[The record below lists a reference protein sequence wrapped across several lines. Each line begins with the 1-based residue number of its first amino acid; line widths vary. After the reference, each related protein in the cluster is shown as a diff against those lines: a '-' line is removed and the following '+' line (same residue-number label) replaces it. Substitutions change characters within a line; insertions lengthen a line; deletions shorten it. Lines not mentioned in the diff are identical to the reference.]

1 MSGTQRRIGLFGG
14 AFDPPH
20 SAHVAIAR
28 AALEQLQLDELRIVP
43 TGQAWHKSRPISP
56 AAHRLAM
63 VRLAFADLPRVVID
77 ERELQRSGASY
88 TIDTLDA
95 LLAEQPGSQPYLVMG
110 GDQWAAFTSW
120 RQWQDIARKA
130 RLCVAQRPDQASSNP
145 TPHELSVHWL
155 KLPAMPISAT
165 ALREQLA
172 AGSDPLKEPGPLPPA
187 VARYISDHHL
197 YAAG

>member
-1 MSGTQRRIGLFGG
+1 MSVKPRRVGLFGG

-28 AALEQLQLDELRIVP
+28 AALEQLELDELRILP
-43 TGQAWHKSRPISP
+43 TGQAWHKSRPLSP
-56 AAHRLAM
+56 GSDRLAM

-77 ERELQRSGASY
+77 ERELKRSGASY
-88 TIDTLDA
+88 TIDTIDA
-95 LLAEQPGSQPYLVMG
+95 LLADLPGIELYLVMG

-130 RLCVAQRPDQASSNP
+130 RLCVAQRPDQAP
-145 TPHELSVHWL
+145 ALPQADVAVQWL
-155 KLPAMPISAT
+155 RLPAMPISAT
-165 ALREQLA
+165 AIRLQLSVA
-172 AGSDPLKEPGPLPPA
+172 ASALDEPALLPPA